1 MDRETKIWFQQ
12 TLAEHGVE
20 ATLEEAADNYAGLMV
35 AACAV
40 MDDGD
45 TIDEAIDCVQS
56 FAGEGF
62 HPAVCKQILQ
72 QMVEFE
78 RNKK

>member
-1 MDRETKIWFQQ
+1 
-12 TLAEHGVE
+12 
-20 ATLEEAADNYAGLMV
+20 MV